1 MTALSSFRIYCLD
14 VIKMAK
20 LFTREISRASVNN
33 CFSVSDCFIQND
45 KCEDAI
51 NTRLSVRVTD
61 Y

>member
-1 MTALSSFRIYCLD
+1 MTALSSLRIYCLD

-20 LFTREISRASVNN
+20 LFTREISHASVN